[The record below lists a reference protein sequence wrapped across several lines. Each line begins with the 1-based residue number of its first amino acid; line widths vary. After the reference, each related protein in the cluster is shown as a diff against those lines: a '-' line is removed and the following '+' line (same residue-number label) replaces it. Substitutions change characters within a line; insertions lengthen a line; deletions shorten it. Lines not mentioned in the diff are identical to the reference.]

1 MLDFSPIREQTQS
14 FSEFAAG
21 VSKDDLYTT
30 TNAIAD
36 QIVALLEGVE
46 DSDVVFVPND
56 PGANDPGASE
66 EEREMAWTFG
76 HIVVHTT
83 AGVEEGAMLALSL
96 ARGVEPKERS
106 RYETHWTTITTVEQI
121 RQRLQE
127 SRRMALSMLDAWPDA
142 PHYDVTQTPI
152 PRFGPMNA
160 IARYLLGLMHAN
172 GHLGQLAEAIS
183 QAKAARIP
191 A

>member
-1 MLDFSPIREQTQS
+1 MLDFSPITEQKQPLG
-14 FSEFAAG
+14 EFAAT

-30 TNAIAD
+30 TNGIID
-36 QIVALLEGVE
+36 QMLAMIEDIE

-66 EEREMAWTFG
+66 DEREMAWTFG
-76 HIVVHTT
+76 HIVVHST
-83 AGVEEGAMLALSL
+83 AGIEEAAMLGLSL

-106 RYETHWTTITTVEQI
+106 RYETHWTTIATVEQI

-127 SRRMALSMLDAWPDA
+127 SRRMALSMLDAWPEA
-142 PHYDVTQTPI
+142 PHYAVTQTPI

-172 GHLGQLAEAIS
+172 SHLGQLAETIS
-183 QAKAARIP
+183 QAKSARVL

>member
-1 MLDFSPIREQTQS
+1 MLDFSPLTEQKQMIG
-14 FSEFAAG
+14 EFAAT
-21 VSKDDLYTT
+21 VTKDDLYTT
-30 TNAIAD
+30 TNGITD
-36 QIVALLEGVE
+36 QMLALLEGAE
-46 DSDVVFVPND
+46 DADVVFVPND

-106 RYETHWTTITTVEQI
+106 RYETHWTTITSVEQI

-142 PHYDVTQTPI
+142 PHMDVTQTPI
-152 PRFGPMNA
+152 PRFGPLNA
-160 IARYLLGLMHAN
+160 IARDILGLMHAN
-172 GHLGQLAEAIS
+172 GHLAQLAEAMR
-183 QAKAARIP
+183 QAKAARG
-191 A
+191 AA